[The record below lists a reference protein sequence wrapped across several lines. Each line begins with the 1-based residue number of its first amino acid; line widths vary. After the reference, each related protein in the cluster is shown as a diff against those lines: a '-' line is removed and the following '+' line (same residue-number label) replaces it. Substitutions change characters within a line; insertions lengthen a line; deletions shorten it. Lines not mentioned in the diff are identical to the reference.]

1 MIERIYDKWLNA
13 NKKLSTD
20 TRSIEKG
27 GIFLALKGE
36 NFNGNNFAIQAL
48 EQGALFA
55 VVDEKP
61 TNFEQYKEK
70 LILVEDCLKT
80 LQDLARF
87 HRLNMPARIIC
98 LTGSNGK
105 TTTKELIYTALS
117 CEYKVLATE
126 GNLNNHIG
134 VPLTLLNLRED
145 HEFGIVELG
154 ANHQKEI
161 ELLANIALPDLGY
174 ITNFGKA
181 HLEGFGG
188 VEGVIKGKSEL
199 YDFLRIH
206 NKTALVNQEDFKQI
220 EMSAGIKSIFN
231 FNTELKLETTIPY
244 IGFTYK
250 KEHYTCHL
258 FGDYNFTNIK
268 AAFSLAL
275 YFGINPYL
283 SLEALSNYQPKNNRS
298 QLIKQDK
305 LEIILDAYN
314 ANPSSVT
321 NALEMFSKKADINS
335 VILGDMLELG
345 TVSQDEHA
353 QIVEKSEKLDFN
365 FQIFIGPEFMKV
377 KSNAQKK
384 SSYFFETKK
393 DFSNSEIKS
402 RIWHESNSILIK
414 GSRGMRMEDLIE

>member
-1 MIERIYDKWLNA
+1 MIENIYEKWLKA
-13 NKKLSTD
+13 NKQLSTD
-20 TRSIEKG
+20 TRRIEKG

-48 EQGALFA
+48 EQGAQFA
-55 VVDEKP
+55 VIDEKP
-61 TNFEQYKEK
+61 ANFEQYKEK

-134 VPLTLLNLRED
+134 VPLTLLNLREI
-145 HEFGIVELG
+145 HEFGIIELG
-154 ANHQKEI
+154 ANHQNEI

-188 VEGVIKGKSEL
+188 IEGVIKGKSEL
-199 YDFLRIH
+199 YDHLRIH
-206 NKTALVNQEDFKQI
+206 NKTALVNQEDLKQI
-220 EMSAGIKSIFN
+220 EMSAGIKSVFN
-231 FNTELKLETTIPY
+231 FDTDLKLETATPY

-258 FGDYNFTNIK
+258 FGDYNFTNVR

-275 YFGINPYL
+275 YFGINPFL
-283 SLEALSNYQPKNNRS
+283 SLEALANYEPQNNRS
-298 QLIKQDK
+298 QIVKQDQ

-321 NALEMFSKKADINS
+321 NALNMFDKKSGVKS

-345 TVSQDEHA
+345 VVSRDEHA
-353 QIVEKSEKLDFN
+353 EIVEKAEKLGFK
-365 FQIFIGPEFMKV
+365 FQIFIGPEFIRV
-377 KSNAQKK
+377 KPHANSK
-384 SSYFFETKK
+384 SSYFFENK
-393 DFSNSEIKS
+393 SNFDKSELKS
-402 RIWHESNSILIK
+402 QIWQESNSILIK
-414 GSRGMRMEDLIE
+414 GSRGMRMEELIK